1 MKDEGTNQRFEREI
15 LEAAHELE
23 ADIHGSR
30 IAIRERSVDRIT
42 LEIEITGQIIA
53 KFSGPHS
60 SRIQALFNSTRV
72 PTPYTFERVREVE
85 HFGAVVITAI
95 RAKNPGVEVSWSV
108 ERCEQ
113 FVAFKFCQESRAG
126 R

>member
-1 MKDEGTNQRFEREI
+1 MNDGGTNQRFEREAI
-15 LEAAHELE
+15 EAEHELQ
-23 ADIHGSR
+23 ADIRNSR
-30 IAIRERSVDRIT
+30 VAIRERSVDRIT
-42 LEIEITGQIIA
+42 LEIEITGQITA

-60 SRIQALFNSTRV
+60 SRIQELFQSTRV
-72 PTPYTFERVREVE
+72 PTPFTFDRVRDVE

-95 RAKNPGVEVSWSV
+95 RSKNPGVEVSWSV
-108 ERCEQ
+108 ERREQ